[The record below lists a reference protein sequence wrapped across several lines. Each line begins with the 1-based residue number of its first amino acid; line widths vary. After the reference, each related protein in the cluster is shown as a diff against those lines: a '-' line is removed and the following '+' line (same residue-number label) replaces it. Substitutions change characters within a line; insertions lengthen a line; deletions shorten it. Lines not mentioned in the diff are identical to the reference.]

1 MKHLFPILLAEDDE
15 NDVFLLRRA
24 FQDAEI
30 RNPLYVARD
39 GQEVIDWLA
48 GTNEFSDRSK
58 HPVPCLLILDL
69 KMPRKSGMD
78 VLEWRRRHP
87 ALKCLPVLVFSSSA
101 HPYDIEKAYG
111 LGANAFVVKPADNE
125 ERARFVRNVKGF
137 WLQFNEPPVICSEG
151 LSAAQKIHAELEVS
165 PTFL

>member
-1 MKHLFPILLAEDDE
+1 MKHLYPILLAEDDE
-15 NDVFLLRRA
+15 NDVLLLRRA

-30 RNPLYVARD
+30 RNPLYVGHD

-48 GTNEFSDRSK
+48 GANEFSDRSR
-58 HPVPCLLILDL
+58 HPLPCLLILDL
-69 KMPRKSGMD
+69 KMPRMSGMD
-78 VLEWRRRHP
+78 VLEWRRRQP
-87 ALKCLPVLVFSSSA
+87 ALKCLPVVVFSSSA

-125 ERARFVRNVKGF
+125 ERARFVLNLKGF

-151 LSAAQKIHAELEVS
+151 LSAAKKIHAEIEVS
-165 PTFL
+165 SIFL

>member
-24 FQDAEI
+24 FRDAEI

-48 GTNEFSDRSK
+48 GADGFSDRTK

-78 VLEWRRRHP
+78 VLEWRRRQP
-87 ALKCLPVLVFSSSA
+87 ILNCLPVLVFSSSA
-101 HPYDIEKAYG
+101 HPYDIEKAYR
-111 LGANAFVVKPADNE
+111 LGANAFVVKPASNE
-125 ERARFVRNVKGF
+125 ERAQFSRNLKGF
-137 WLQFNEPPVICSEG
+137 WLQFNEPPAICSEG
-151 LSAAQKIHAELEVS
+151 LSAAKKIHDEVVVS
-165 PTFL
+165 SGFL